1 MKVSFQVIAKINSMS
16 IPSYDTMSVVLREK
30 KRERE
35 KMTEVARKVE

>member
-30 KRERE
+30 KERE
-35 KMTEVARKVE
+35 KMTEVARRVE